1 VSPAPEWNEPR
12 AWLGTLTTLLRNGAI
27 TPGSVAEV
35 RDDGR
40 VLLSDV
46 RRALALIGVAPAAV
60 HRRGP
65 YVVDVEL
72 PHAWPGWDVAEPL
85 RRALPRCQV
94 RQVGG
99 SVTVRR
105 GP

>member
-1 VSPAPEWNEPR
+1 MSPGGEWNEGR

-40 VLLSDV
+40 VLLADV
-46 RRALALIGVAPAAV
+46 RRALALIGVAPATV

-94 RQVGG
+94 RQVSG
-99 SVTVRR
+99 SITVRR
-105 GP
+105 HP